1 VQLTSLQTPTPY
13 VQNIAFDSFN
23 TSSFPLPSWVLQTL
37 LGPEWFVSSIYLIEE
52 LAGVN
57 SNLATMLFIKGGKL
71 ESLFTFVN
79 SPFSE

>member
-1 VQLTSLQTPTPY
+1 MQLTSLQTPTPY

-23 TSSFPLPSWVLQTL
+23 TSLEFNKPYYTL
-37 LGPEWFVSSIYLIEE
+37 IGLSVPYLEE
-52 LAGVN
+52 LVDVN